1 MREIL
6 FRGKTLY
13 ATGEQKWVYGNLC
26 HDGMKKG
33 GWCIE
38 IEPGRMIGV
47 DPNTVGQYTGNI
59 IDGVKAFEGDIA
71 TFDFQDYN
79 GGDHIYTLPISYAV
93 DSFGF
98 AYKSEP
104 TESEPDCFVYLGE
117 AIVNDDEMKIL
128 GNVFDNPE
136 LIPHD

>member
-38 IEPGRMIGV
+38 IEPGHMIGV
-47 DPNTVGQYTGNI
+47 DPNTVGQYTGLTDEDKNKI
-59 IDGVKAFEGDIA
+59 FEHDIVKFMFDELNGWKIFEVYWKGL
-71 TFDFQDYN
+71 
-79 GGDHIYTLPISYAV
+79 G
-93 DSFGF
+93 FGF
-98 AYKSEP
+98 G
-104 TESEPDCFVYLGE
+104 DCANAWGLNECQPPQIRQTRV
-117 AIVNDDEMKIL
+117 I

>member
-38 IEPGRMIGV
+38 IEPGRMVGV
-47 DPNTVGQYTGNI
+47 DPNTVGQYTGSDDKNGNKI
-59 IDGVKAFEGDIA
+59 YENDIL
-71 TFDFQDYN
+71 TTDPYKNYPCPVGIMKWQEDNSWSKFW
-79 GGDHIYTLPISYAV
+79 PITQFKV
-93 DSFGF
+93 
-98 AYKSEP
+98 
-104 TESEPDCFVYLGE
+104 
-117 AIVNDDEMKIL
+117 I
-128 GNVFDNPE
+128 GNTFDNPE